1 MKIYGAVLAAGLIAA
16 AVAGCSS
23 SSGTPSSAGAVASS
37 IKAQATS
44 AAAPSSAA
52 GGSAAAGGSSAAGGV
67 GDRSKDCPDA
77 IAAAKAALSGMSVT
91 EVSLPEGCTVVY
103 IKTPSTDKQVGKDMC
118 DKVAGEV
125 FQLGILGIAV
135 ESDGGDSLALGA
147 PSQPCMTL

>member
-52 GGSAAAGGSSAAGGV
+52 GGSAAAGGV